1 MVEAEEKIAGLL
13 QVKEK
18 LFNVQVMRGGAFLA
32 ILQTKYLSN
41 TNISLRRRRRGW
53 RET

>member
-1 MVEAEEKIAGLL
+1 MEAEEKIAGLL

-18 LFNVQVMRGGAFLA
+18 LFNVQVMRQEAFLA
-32 ILQTKYLSN
+32 ILRPKYLSN
-41 TNISLRRRRRGW
+41 YNISFRRRRRGW